1 LLRKL
6 RNSDKKVFLLIN
18 LVNLIEEFIGEFII
32 MTIQKSDFIK
42 LNYTGRFEDN
52 RVFDTT
58 DEEIAKKVG
67 IFDTRGLYG
76 GDIIVVGAGHTI
88 VGLDEDFEGKEVGYT
103 GKIVIS
109 PEKAFGPSNSKLIET
124 ISITKLEDRK
134 VHPGMTVKVDGRE
147 GVVSRVIGRRVTV
160 DFNSPLAGKTVV
172 YEYTIEKVIETETE
186 RIKGLLALYTGMRDI
201 EISIDDEIAKIY
213 TPTGLTFNQ
222 RWLMAK
228 NRIAFE
234 LFKYIGL
241 KEIQL
246 IEKLTPES
254 VTPSP
259 PQTKDEVESR
269 DESEE
274 SS

>member
-1 LLRKL
+1 LA
-6 RNSDKKVFLLIN
+6 
-18 LVNLIEEFIGEFII
+18 NLIEEFIGEFRI
-32 MTIQKSDFIK
+32 MVIQKGDFIT

-58 DEEIAKKVG
+58 DEEIAKKEG
-67 IFDTRGLYG
+67 IFDARGLYG

-160 DFNSPLAGKTVV
+160 DFNSPLAGKTVI
-172 YEYTIEKVIETETE
+172 YEYTIERVIETETE
-186 RIKGLLALYTGMRDI
+186 RIKGLLALYTGMRDL
-201 EISIDDEIAKIY
+201 EISIDDGIAKIY

-228 NRIAFE
+228 NRIAVE
-234 LFKYIGL
+234 LFKYVGF

-254 VTPSP
+254 VAPPS
-259 PQTKDEVESR
+259 PQTKDEVVSR
-269 DESEE
+269 AESEE
-274 SS
+274 SPEPEV